1 MRKSLALILLFS
13 FCSYGSDSAIDDSNQ
28 SSTNSNMEVLVYED
42 TTGTMVNVD
51 LTNKKTLVVFWA
63 DYWGICREE
72 LPLLE
77 ANLATISENYNV
89 IALAHSDKDST
100 MTWVSENLIG
110 ELEIGF
116 STPELRDSLK
126 IIGQPISVI
135 FDTDGTILLREY
147 GYVPSDL

>member
-1 MRKSLALILLFS
+1 MRKSLAFILLFA
-13 FCSYGSDSAIDDSNQ
+13 FCSYGSDSTIDESTQ
-28 SSTNSNMEVLVYED
+28 SSASSNIKELVYED

-100 MTWVSENLIG
+100 MTWVSENLVG

>member
-1 MRKSLALILLFS
+1 MRKSLAFILLFS
-13 FCSYGSDSAIDDSNQ
+13 FCSYGSDSTIDESNQ

-42 TTGTMVNVD
+42 TTGTMINVD

-77 ANLATISENYNV
+77 ENLATISENYNV
-89 IALAHSDKDST
+89 IALAHSNKDST
-100 MTWVSENLIG
+100 MTWVSENLNG

-116 STPELRDSLK
+116 STSELRDSLK
-126 IIGQPISVI
+126 IIGQPISII
-135 FDTDGTILLREY
+135 FDTDGSILLREY

>member
-1 MRKSLALILLFS
+1 MRKLLAFILLFS
-13 FCSYGSDSAIDDSNQ
+13 FCSYGSDSTIDESTQ

-77 ANLATISENYNV
+77 ANLATVSQNYNV
-89 IALAHSDKDST
+89 IALAHSDKNST
-100 MTWVSENLIG
+100 MTWVSENLVG

-116 STPELRDSLK
+116 STPEMRDNLK
-126 IIGQPISVI
+126 IIGQPISLI
-135 FDTDGTILLREY
+135 IDTDGTILSREY
-147 GYVPSDL
+147 GYVPNDL

>member
-1 MRKSLALILLFS
+1 MRKSLALILLFA
-13 FCSYGSDSAIDDSNQ
+13 FCSYGSDSTIDESTQSPASSNIK
-28 SSTNSNMEVLVYED
+28 ELVYED

-77 ANLATISENYNV
+77 ANLTTISKNYNV
-89 IALAHSDKDST
+89 IALAHSNKDST
-100 MTWVSENLIG
+100 MTWVTENLVG

-116 STPELRDSLK
+116 STPELRDNLK

>member
-1 MRKSLALILLFS
+1 MRKSLVLILLFA
-13 FCSYGSDSAIDDSNQ
+13 FCSYGSDSTIDESTQ
-28 SSTNSNMEVLVYED
+28 SSASSNIKEFVYED

-77 ANLATISENYNV
+77 ANLTTISENYNV

-100 MTWVSENLIG
+100 MTWVTENLVG

-116 STPELRDSLK
+116 STPELRDNLK
-126 IIGQPISVI
+126 IIGQPISLI

>member
-1 MRKSLALILLFS
+1 MRKSLVLILLFA
-13 FCSYGSDSAIDDSNQ
+13 FCSYGSDSTIDESTQ
-28 SSTNSNMEVLVYED
+28 SSASSNIKELVYED

-63 DYWGICREE
+63 DYWGLCREE

-89 IALAHSDKDST
+89 IALAHSNKGST
-100 MTWVSENLIG
+100 MTWVSENLVG

-116 STPELRDSLK
+116 STPELRDNLK

>member
-1 MRKSLALILLFS
+1 MRKSLSLILLFA
-13 FCSYGSDSAIDDSNQ
+13 FCSYGSDSTIDEPTQ
-28 SSTNSNMEVLVYED
+28 SSASSNIKELVYED

-100 MTWVSENLIG
+100 MTWVTENLVG

-116 STPELRDSLK
+116 STPELRDNLK

>member
-1 MRKSLALILLFS
+1 MRKSLVLILLFA
-13 FCSYGSDSAIDDSNQ
+13 FCSYGSDSTIDESTQ
-28 SSTNSNMEVLVYED
+28 ISSNSNMEVLVYED
-42 TTGTMVNVD
+42 TTGTMINVD

-77 ANLATISENYNV
+77 ENLATISENYNV
-89 IALAHSDKDST
+89 IALAHSNKDST
-100 MTWVSENLIG
+100 MTWVSENLNG

-116 STPELRDSLK
+116 STSELRDSLK

-135 FDTDGTILLREY
+135 FDTDGSILLREY

>member
-13 FCSYGSDSAIDDSNQ
+13 FCSYGSDSTIDDSTQ
-28 SSTNSNMEVLVYED
+28 SPASSNIKELVYED
-42 TTGTMVNVD
+42 TTGTIVNVD

-116 STPELRDSLK
+116 STPELRDNLK

>member
-1 MRKSLALILLFS
+1 MRKSLIFILLFA
-13 FCSYGSDSAIDDSNQ
+13 FCSYGSNSTIDESTQ
-28 SSTNSNMEVLVYED
+28 SSASSNIKELVYED

-77 ANLATISENYNV
+77 ANLTTISENYNV

-100 MTWVSENLIG
+100 MTWISENLVG

-116 STPELRDSLK
+116 STPELRDNLK
-126 IIGQPISVI
+126 IIGQPISLI
-135 FDTDGTILLREY
+135 IDTDGTILSREY
-147 GYVPSDL
+147 GYVPNDL

>member
-1 MRKSLALILLFS
+1 MRKSLVLILLFA
-13 FCSYGSDSAIDDSNQ
+13 FWSYGSDSTIDESTQ
-28 SSTNSNMEVLVYED
+28 ISSNSNMEVLVYED
-42 TTGTMVNVD
+42 TTGTMINVD

-77 ANLATISENYNV
+77 ENLATISENYNV
-89 IALAHSDKDST
+89 IALAHSNKDST
-100 MTWVSENLIG
+100 MTWVSENLNG

-116 STPELRDSLK
+116 STSELRDSLK
-126 IIGQPISVI
+126 IIGQPISII
-135 FDTDGTILLREY
+135 FDTDGSILLREY

>member
-1 MRKSLALILLFS
+1 MRKLLAFILLFS
-13 FCSYGSDSAIDDSNQ
+13 FCSYGSDSTIDDSTQ
-28 SSTNSNMEVLVYED
+28 SPASSNIKELVYED
-42 TTGTMVNVD
+42 TTGTIVNVD

-100 MTWVSENLIG
+100 MAWVSENLVG

>member
-1 MRKSLALILLFS
+1 MRKSLALILLFA
-13 FCSYGSDSAIDDSNQ
+13 FCSYGSDSTIDESTQSPASSNIK
-28 SSTNSNMEVLVYED
+28 ELVYED

-100 MTWVSENLIG
+100 MTWVSENLVG

-116 STPELRDSLK
+116 STPELRDNLK

>member
-1 MRKSLALILLFS
+1 MRKSLVLILLFA
-13 FCSYGSDSAIDDSNQ
+13 FCSYGSDSTIDESTQ
-28 SSTNSNMEVLVYED
+28 ISSNSNMEVLVYED
-42 TTGTMVNVD
+42 TTGTMINVD

-77 ANLATISENYNV
+77 ENLATISENYNV
-89 IALAHSDKDST
+89 IALAHSSKDST
-100 MTWVSENLIG
+100 MTWVSENLNG

-116 STPELRDSLK
+116 STSELRDSLK
-126 IIGQPISVI
+126 IIGQPISII
-135 FDTDGTILLREY
+135 FDTDGSILLREY

>member
-1 MRKSLALILLFS
+1 MRKSLVLILLFAS
-13 FCSYGSDSAIDDSNQ
+13 CSYGSDSTIDESTQ
-28 SSTNSNMEVLVYED
+28 SSASSNIKELVYED

-77 ANLATISENYNV
+77 ANLAIVSQNYNV

-100 MTWVSENLIG
+100 MTWVTENLVG

-116 STPELRDSLK
+116 STPELRDNLK
-126 IIGQPISVI
+126 IIGQPISLI

>member
-1 MRKSLALILLFS
+1 MRKSLVLILLFA
-13 FCSYGSDSAIDDSNQ
+13 FCSYGSDSTIDESTQ
-28 SSTNSNMEVLVYED
+28 ISSNSNMEVLVYED
-42 TTGTMVNVD
+42 TTGTMINVD

-77 ANLATISENYNV
+77 ANLANINESYNV
-89 IALAHSDKDST
+89 IALAHSNKDST
-100 MTWVSENLIG
+100 MTWVSENLNG

-116 STPELRDSLK
+116 STSELRDSLK
-126 IIGQPISVI
+126 IIGQPISII

>member
-1 MRKSLALILLFS
+1 MRKLLAFILLFS
-13 FCSYGSDSAIDDSNQ
+13 FCSYGSDSTIDESTQ

-63 DYWGICREE
+63 DYWGLCREE

-77 ANLATISENYNV
+77 ANLATIGENYNV

-100 MTWVSENLIG
+100 MTWVSENLVG

>member
-1 MRKSLALILLFS
+1 MRKSLVLILLFA
-13 FCSYGSDSAIDDSNQ
+13 FCSYGSDSTIDESTQ
-28 SSTNSNMEVLVYED
+28 SSASSNIKELVYED

-100 MTWVSENLIG
+100 MTWVTENLVG

-116 STPELRDSLK
+116 STPELRDNLK
-126 IIGQPISVI
+126 IIGQPISLI

>member
-1 MRKSLALILLFS
+1 MRKSLALILLFA
-13 FCSYGSDSAIDDSNQ
+13 FCSYGSDSTIDESTQSPASSNIK
-28 SSTNSNMEVLVYED
+28 ELVYED

-100 MTWVSENLIG
+100 MTWVTENLVG

-116 STPELRDSLK
+116 STPELRDNLK

>member
-1 MRKSLALILLFS
+1 MRKSLVLILLFA
-13 FCSYGSDSAIDDSNQ
+13 FCSYGSDSTIDESTQSPASSNIK
-28 SSTNSNMEVLVYED
+28 ELVYED

-63 DYWGICREE
+63 DYWGLCREE

-77 ANLATISENYNV
+77 ANLATIGESYNV

-100 MTWVSENLIG
+100 MTWVSENLVG

>member
-1 MRKSLALILLFS
+1 MRKSLVFILLFA
-13 FCSYGSDSAIDDSNQ
+13 FCSYGSDSTIDESTQ
-28 SSTNSNMEVLVYED
+28 SSASSNIKELVYED

-63 DYWGICREE
+63 DYWGLCREE

-100 MTWVSENLIG
+100 MTWVSENLVG

-116 STPELRDSLK
+116 STPELRDNLK

>member
-1 MRKSLALILLFS
+1 MKKFLVLILFLA
-13 FCSYGSDSAIDDSNQ
+13 FCSSGTDSTREESVQSAAVSNVD
-28 SSTNSNMEVLVYED
+28 ELVYED
-42 TTGTMVNVD
+42 TNGTLVNVD

-77 ANLATISENYNV
+77 ANLAAVSQNYNV

-100 MTWVSENLIG
+100 MTWISENLNG
-110 ELEIGF
+110 DLEIGF
-116 STPELRDSLK
+116 SSAEMRDSLK
-126 IIGQPISVI
+126 IIGQPISLI
-135 FDTDGTILLREY
+135 IDTDGTILSREY

>member
-1 MRKSLALILLFS
+1 MRKSLALILLFA
-13 FCSYGSDSAIDDSNQ
+13 FCSYGSDSTIDQSTQSPASSNIK
-28 SSTNSNMEVLVYED
+28 ELVYED

-100 MTWVSENLIG
+100 MTWVSENLVG

-116 STPELRDSLK
+116 STPELRDNLK

>member
-1 MRKSLALILLFS
+1 MRKSLAFILIFS
-13 FCSYGSDSAIDDSNQ
+13 FCSYGSDSTIDEPYQ

-63 DYWGICREE
+63 DYWGLCREE

-77 ANLATISENYNV
+77 ANLANIGENYNV
-89 IALAHSDKDST
+89 IALAHSDKNST
-100 MTWVSENLIG
+100 MTWVSENLVG

-116 STPELRDSLK
+116 STPELRDNLK
-126 IIGQPISVI
+126 IIGQPISII

-147 GYVPSDL
+147 GYVASDL

>member
-1 MRKSLALILLFS
+1 MRKLLAFILLFS
-13 FCSYGSDSAIDDSNQ
+13 FCSYGSDSTIDESTQN
-28 SSTNSNMEVLVYED
+28 STNSNMEVLVYED

-63 DYWGICREE
+63 DYWGLCREE

-77 ANLATISENYNV
+77 ANLANIGENYNV
-89 IALAHSDKDST
+89 IALAHSDKNST
-100 MTWVSENLIG
+100 MTWVSENLVG

-116 STPELRDSLK
+116 STPELRDNLK
-126 IIGQPISVI
+126 IIGQPISII
-135 FDTDGTILLREY
+135 FDTDVTILLREY